1 MDIKKYSNLFNFNIQ
16 NDIMIYTDPT
26 TLEDNSLK
34 LSDIENE
41 EICDLKVSNRLLSV
55 IDDYLLVFV
64 KHNKVKIANKYKIDY
79 IFPVEIHNFN
89 KSEVKINFTN
99 KYIAQIE
106 IDNVLLFEV
115 DDFFAHNSYQKIV
128 VQKLSDN
135 TSINYSNR
143 QRYVKICTIE
153 YNNITIFISYD
164 RFLNEIKLV
173 KLLFDVSYINENI
186 YIELLSPQKLLV
198 KNLQNADS
206 QTINL
211 NNIKLSQTLL
221 KKLRPSDGIRNNH
234 ILAVF
239 TLKKKRY
246 FIFNQSNGIHILRSN
261 PKLMS
266 QHRSILKVFATS
278 KSFHIFGLFKH
289 NGYKAKHKFDNLYLQ
304 NNKNS
309 IGKFSRPFKNWK
321 LLNQLVYGKVNY
333 QDIKNMNRI
342 HNNLLCGDENMTLHN
357 IKLTP
362 FSKPVKT
369 YKIRRY
375 KDNAMVLRNNLKSN
389 VTLTSIPFSPEYTL
403 SSKFKIFL
411 AKVLSKK
418 KKRKNINLF
427 FEKKSERAEESA
439 IKVFDKAYN
448 MKNTNSEDYF
458 ILDKNAPY
466 FNELKEKYGK
476 NLIKKYSLKHFTNI
490 YNSDYFVSSE
500 LPNHLINDRLYIDSL
515 RDKIMQTPSVFLQ
528 HGIMFAKPVD
538 NPMAYGFHKYYNK
551 YNNIKNVISSDLEA
565 EQFYKMGYDTEELIK
580 TGLATF
586 DNAKLNDDAD
596 KIAYMPTYRYWEER
610 LIYSG
615 DITKTSYFQSILK
628 VIKAFEKNNM
638 LERLLIVPHNKFS
651 EFIYDN
657 MPKYKHIIEPNPSTA
672 LKLSNIF
679 ITDYSSAI
687 YDAIYRG
694 SYPIFYWEEKN
705 YLIEN
710 YKAIPPINE
719 MNAPGPV
726 AKDVDTLMNYVQKA
740 IRNNYTL
747 EKEYK
752 IKYSKINEFNDN
764 KNTER
769 IINELKRSNIL

>member
-1 MDIKKYSNLFNFNIQ
+1 MIIKKYSNLFNFNIQ

-26 TLEDNSLK
+26 TLEDNSIE

-55 IDDYLLVFV
+55 IDEYLLVFV
-64 KHNKVKIANKYKIDY
+64 ENNKVRIANKSKINY
-79 IFPVEIHNFN
+79 VFPVEIHNFN
-89 KSEVKINFTN
+89 ESEVKINFIN

-106 IDNVLLFEV
+106 MGKNLLFEI
-115 DDFFAHNSYQKIV
+115 DDFFAHNSYEKTIS
-128 VQKLSDN
+128 QKLSDQIN
-135 TSINYSNR
+135 INYDDR
-143 QRYVKICTIE
+143 QRYVKLCTIE
-153 YNNITIFISYD
+153 YNNIKIFISYD
-164 RFLNEIKLV
+164 RFLNEIELV
-173 KLLFDVSYINENI
+173 KLLFDISYTNENI

-198 KNLQNADS
+198 KNTQNEDS
-206 QTINL
+206 QMINL
-211 NNIKLSQTLL
+211 NKVKLSQTLL
-221 KKLRPSDGIRNNH
+221 KGLRPSDGTRSNH
-234 ILAVF
+234 ILADF

-266 QHRSILKVFATS
+266 QHRSMLKVFATS
-278 KSFHIFGLFKH
+278 NSFHIFGLFKH

-304 NNKNS
+304 NNKHN
-309 IGKFSRPFKNWK
+309 IGKFSRPFRKLK
-321 LLNQLVYGKVNY
+321 LLNQLVYGKIKY
-333 QDIKNMNRI
+333 QDIKNMNKI
-342 HNNLLCGDENMTLHN
+342 HSNFLCGDENMVLHN

-375 KDNAMVLRNNLKSN
+375 KENAMVLRNNLKSN
-389 VTLTSIPFSPEYTL
+389 VTFTSIPFSPEYSL
-403 SSKFKIFL
+403 SSKLKIFL
-411 AKVLSKK
+411 AKVFSKK
-418 KKRKNINLF
+418 KKGSNINLF

-439 IKVFDKAYN
+439 IKVFDKVYN
-448 MKNTNSEDYF
+448 MENTYSKNYF

-476 NLIKKYSLKHFTNI
+476 NLIKKYSLKHFTAI

-551 YNNIKNVISSDLEA
+551 YKNIKNVISSDLEA
-565 EQFYKMGYDTEELIK
+565 EQFYKMGYDPEELIK

-586 DNAKLNDDAD
+586 DNAKLNEDAN

-657 MPKYKHIIEPNPSTA
+657 MPKYKNIIEPNPSIA
-672 LKLSNIF
+672 LKSSIIF

-694 SYPIFYWEEKN
+694 AYPIFYWEEKN

-710 YKAIPPINE
+710 YKAVPPVNE

-726 AKDVDTLMNYVQKA
+726 AKDVDTLITCVQNA
-740 IRNNYTL
+740 IRNNYKL
-747 EKEYK
+747 EEEYK
-752 IKYSKINEFNDN
+752 IKYRQINEFNDN
-764 KNTER
+764 QNTER
-769 IINELKRSNIL
+769 IIEELKKAHIL